1 VKIVRHISITIAI
14 VAASFFLAALHFSAL
29 YYKDGGDLDSPRI
42 EVKVAPGMT
51 FRQVQE
57 DLVEKGI
64 VTNPDLFR
72 WAAYITRREDD
83 IQTGRYL
90 FRYGESISCI
100 LRKLSRGEVEYTRV
114 VIPEGLYMKEIAS
127 LLQEKGVVDSTA
139 FMDMAMDSQFV
150 TQLGILE
157 PTLEGYLFPD
167 TYFFN
172 WPIKAEEV
180 ARRMVYRFRDI
191 YGMYIAQEADSI
203 DMHGAH
209 VVILASIIQAEAVY
223 DSEMPRISAVYHNRL
238 RAGMRLEAD
247 PTVAYALGGVRRKLW
262 LKDLRVES
270 PYNTYRVK
278 GLPPGAICS
287 PGRSAL
293 EAAVNPLTGA
303 NEYYFVADG
312 TGRHH
317 FSKTYK
323 EHLQAKHRIKYGA
336 VPPEIRS
343 RPDPSVTDAPGPEAA
358 DSRDPAP
365 ESRESGSLETKAPKQ
380 APPGEDIP
388 GSRPSDGEDED

>member
-1 VKIVRHISITIAI
+1 MKIVRHISITIAI
-14 VAASFFLAALHFSAL
+14 IAAVLFLAALHFSVL
-29 YYKDGGDLDSPRI
+29 YYKDGGDLDSPRL

-72 WAAYITRREDD
+72 WAAYATRREND

-127 LLQEKGVVDSTA
+127 LLQEKGVVDSIA
-139 FMDMAMDSQFV
+139 FMETATDSQFV
-150 TQLGILE
+150 TDLGILE

-167 TYFFN
+167 TYLFD
-172 WPIKAEEV
+172 WPIYPGEV
-180 ARRMVYRFRDI
+180 ARRMVYRFREI
-191 YGMYIAQEADSI
+191 YSMYVEQGADSTG
-203 DMHGAH
+203 MHGTH
-209 VVILASIIQAEAVY
+209 VVTLASIVQAEAVY
-223 DSEMPRISAVYHNRL
+223 ASEMPRISAVYHNRL

-247 PTVAYALGGVRRKLW
+247 PTVAYALGGVRRRLW
-262 LKDLRVES
+262 LKDLKVKS

-293 EAAVNPLTGA
+293 EAAVNPLTGS

-317 FSKTYK
+317 FSKTYN
-323 EHLQAKHRIKYGA
+323 EHLAAKHRIKYGP

-343 RPDPSVTDAPGPEAA
+343 RPDPSVTDGPGPEAA
-358 DSRDPAP
+358 DSPDGTSPDSKDT
-365 ESRESGSLETKAPKQ
+365 ESMETKAPKLE
-380 APPGEDIP
+380 PPDNKLP
-388 GSRPSDGEDED
+388 TDVDEG

>member
-1 VKIVRHISITIAI
+1 MRIVRHISMTIAI
-14 VAASFFLAALHFSAL
+14 IAAVLFLAALHFSVL

-51 FRQVQE
+51 FRQVQA
-57 DLVEKGI
+57 DLVDKGI

-72 WAAYITRREDD
+72 WAAYVTRREDD

-127 LLQEKGVVDSTA
+127 LLQEKGVVDSIA
-139 FMDMAMDSQFV
+139 FMDTATDSQFV
-150 TQLGILE
+150 TDLGILE

-167 TYFFN
+167 TYLFD
-172 WPIKAEEV
+172 WPIYPGEV
-180 ARRMVYRFRDI
+180 ARRMVYRFREI
-191 YGMYIAQEADSI
+191 YGMYVEQDADSTG
-203 DMHGAH
+203 MHGTH
-209 VVILASIIQAEAVY
+209 VVTLASIVQAEAVY
-223 DSEMPRISAVYHNRL
+223 ASEMPRISAVYHNRL

-247 PTVAYALGGVRRKLW
+247 PTVAYALGGVRRRLW
-262 LKDLRVES
+262 LKDLKVKS

-293 EAAVNPLTGA
+293 EAAVNPLTGS

-317 FSKTYK
+317 FSKTYN
-323 EHLQAKHRIKYGA
+323 EHLAAKHRIKYGP

-343 RPDPSVTDAPGPEAA
+343 RPDPSVTDGPGPEAA
-358 DSRDPAP
+358 DSPDGTSPDSKDT
-365 ESRESGSLETKAPKQ
+365 ESMETKAPKPE
-380 APPGEDIP
+380 PPDNILP
-388 GSRPSDGEDED
+388 TDVDEG